1 MNEKQQEI
9 YNQYLK
15 ALAKVN
21 NRPYKLRKDFSKIDE
36 ETLIIL
42 HRLELFFDKFSHIQ
56 PYNFFIAFL
65 EYKELKYTPL
75 DSYLKQSAIIAYSR
89 FNTQKYDEFIDSE
102 KSLENF
108 MQGARNI
115 VAFCIENGLP
125 TKDYR
130 TSVNSNGVPWIL
142 IHLNEQ
148 KISYYHLH
156 ALDISRTNIKS
167 DYTDIVFRDFDEM
180 FLSTK
185 QKYINSNKLKQLGNK
200 IREKIERN

>member
-15 ALAKVN
+15 AIAKVN

-36 ETLIIL
+36 DSKIIL
-42 HRLELFFDKFSHIQ
+42 YRLELFFDKFSHIQ
-56 PYNFFIAFL
+56 PYNFFLAFL
-65 EYKELKYTPL
+65 ENKELKYASL

-89 FNTQKYDEFIDSE
+89 HSKQKYDEYVDSE
-102 KSLENF
+102 KSLEDF

-115 VAFCIENGLP
+115 VAFCLENRLP

-130 TSVNSNGVPWIL
+130 TAVNNSGVPWIL

-167 DYTDIVFRDFDEM
+167 DYTDIIFRDFDEM
-180 FLSTK
+180 FSSTK

>member
-15 ALAKVN
+15 AIAKVN
-21 NRPYKLRKDFSKIDE
+21 NRPYKLRKDFSNLDE
-36 ETLIIL
+36 DSKIIL
-42 HRLELFFDKFSHIQ
+42 YRLELFFDKFSHIQ
-56 PYNFFIAFL
+56 PYNFFLAFL
-65 EYKELKYTPL
+65 EYKELKYASL

-89 FNTQKYDEFIDSE
+89 YSKQKYDEYVDSE
-102 KSLENF
+102 KSLEDF
-108 MQGARNI
+108 MQGIRNI
-115 VAFCIENGLP
+115 VAFCLENSIP
-125 TKDYR
+125 TKNYR
-130 TSVNSNGVPWIL
+130 TAVNNNGVPWIL

-180 FLSTK
+180 FSSTK
-185 QKYINSNKLKQLGNK
+185 QKYVNSNKLKQLGNK

>member
-15 ALAKVN
+15 AIAKVN
-21 NRPYKLRKDFSKIDE
+21 NRPYKLRKDFSKLDE
-36 ETLIIL
+36 DSKIIL
-42 HRLELFFDKFSHIQ
+42 YRLELFFDKFSHIQ
-56 PYNFFIAFL
+56 PYNFFLAFL
-65 EYKELKYTPL
+65 EYKELKYASL

-89 FNTQKYDEFIDSE
+89 HSKQKYDEYVDSE
-102 KSLENF
+102 KSLEDF

-115 VAFCIENGLP
+115 VAFCLEKRLP

-130 TSVNSNGVPWIL
+130 TVVNNSGVPWIL

-180 FLSTK
+180 FSSTK

>member
-15 ALAKVN
+15 AIAKVN
-21 NRPYKLRKDFSKIDE
+21 NRPYKLRKDFSKLDE
-36 ETLIIL
+36 DSKVIL
-42 HRLELFFDKFSHIQ
+42 YRLELFFDKFSHIH
-56 PYNFFIAFL
+56 PYNFFLAFL
-65 EYKELKYTPL
+65 EYKELKYTSL

-89 FNTQKYDEFIDSE
+89 HSKQKYDEYVDSE
-102 KSLENF
+102 KSLEDF
-108 MQGARNI
+108 IQGARNI
-115 VAFCIENGLP
+115 VAFCLENKLP
-125 TKDYR
+125 TRDYR
-130 TSVNSNGVPWIL
+130 TAVNNSGVPWIL

-167 DYTDIVFRDFDEM
+167 DYTDIVFRNFDEM
-180 FLSTK
+180 FSSTK

>member
-1 MNEKQQEI
+1 
-9 YNQYLK
+9 
-15 ALAKVN
+15 
-21 NRPYKLRKDFSKIDE
+21 
-36 ETLIIL
+36 
-42 HRLELFFDKFSHIQ
+42 
-56 PYNFFIAFL
+56 
-65 EYKELKYTPL
+65 
-75 DSYLKQSAIIAYSR
+75 
-89 FNTQKYDEFIDSE
+89 
-102 KSLENF
+102 

-115 VAFCIENGLP
+115 VAFCLENRLP

-130 TSVNSNGVPWIL
+130 TAVNNSGVPWIL

-180 FLSTK
+180 FSSTK